1 MTEKEKNELA
11 AALMEFSL
19 HHLKTLKNIANGDR
33 DFEKIREIVEVEGA
47 IDTILNFLPKV

>member
-11 AALMEFSL
+11 ATLMEFSL

>member
-33 DFEKIREIVEVEGA
+33 NFEKIREIVEVEGA

>member
-19 HHLKTLKNIANGDR
+19 HHLRTLKDIADGDR
-33 DFEKIREIVEVEGA
+33 DFEKIREIAEVEDA
-47 IDTILNFLPKV
+47 IDTILNFIPKV